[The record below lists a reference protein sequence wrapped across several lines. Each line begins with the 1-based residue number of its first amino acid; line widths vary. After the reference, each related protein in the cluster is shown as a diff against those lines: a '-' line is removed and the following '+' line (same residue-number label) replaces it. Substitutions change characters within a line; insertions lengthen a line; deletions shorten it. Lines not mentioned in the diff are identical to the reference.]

1 MSLSRFY
8 ISPEEWNPYSLV
20 LTGDEAYHCREVMRH
35 QEGDKLLAF
44 NGQGSEAMASVKSI
58 SKENIVL
65 ETQNVTKAEKLPAS
79 LTLAQ
84 AVLKGKNMD
93 LVLQKATELGVS
105 RVVPL
110 LSERTVV
117 KLDATDKVK
126 KQAKWQRVLIEAC
139 KQSGQNWL
147 PRIEEPQP
155 VDSYFCQIP
164 NEELLLLASLHPD
177 ARPLPDILR
186 EYREIREQRPTS
198 ALVVIGPEGDFTPA
212 EMATAQRQ
220 GCLPW
225 TLGPIVLRSETA
237 ALYTLSVLGYE
248 LSQAMV

>member
-58 SKENIVL
+58 SKENVVL

-117 KLDATDKVK
+117 KLDAADKVK
-126 KQAKWQRVLIEAC
+126 KQAKWQRVIIEAC

-147 PRIEEPQP
+147 PPIEEPQP
-155 VDSYFCQIP
+155 VDSQK
-164 NEELLLLASLHPD
+164 NRQSKRKSVAREL
-177 ARPLPDILR
+177 
-186 EYREIREQRPTS
+186 
-198 ALVVIGPEGDFTPA
+198 
-212 EMATAQRQ
+212 
-220 GCLPW
+220 
-225 TLGPIVLRSETA
+225 
-237 ALYTLSVLGYE
+237 
-248 LSQAMV
+248 